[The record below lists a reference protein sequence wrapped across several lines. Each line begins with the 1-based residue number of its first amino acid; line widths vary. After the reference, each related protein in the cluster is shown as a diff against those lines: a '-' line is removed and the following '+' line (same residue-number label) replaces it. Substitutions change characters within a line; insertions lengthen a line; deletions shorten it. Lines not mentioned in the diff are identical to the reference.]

1 MSALGIV
8 FAIIGICDL
17 LQRKNRRSFF
27 NRLLASFLVF
37 DFIFLLCNFISS
49 IVTYFVAIPMEYFS
63 VFPIVV
69 CSAFRFSLTCVIFMT
84 VALSYSRSKAV
95 ERPFETRVNAMESNS
110 KKQIRLFKLIIPVLL
125 VSVILTI
132 PWFFEYRVSKTKK
145 SLSGQPELEA
155 SAFRW
160 NPIYSLTYIA
170 IYSLLLL
177 ALIPTVS
184 LIVLSC
190 KIYTAIQKS
199 NRSVSIRNQMNYN
212 SRIYN
217 KKCLDSKTILAISIL
232 FLISSI
238 PRILSTSLEL
248 IIQANLLFKQH
259 DLIRNIGCTINVS
272 YWSVLLINLDK
283 LFAVINSSMHLF
295 LYKGM
300 PMIKSFSIR
309 RYVSKR
315 PSQSNVEF
323 SMSIRQRSVRS
334 AESMAV

>member
-1 MSALGIV
+1 M
-8 FAIIGICDL
+8 
-17 LQRKNRRSFF
+17 LQKKNRQSFF
-27 NRLLASFLVF
+27 NRLLASLLVF
-37 DFIFLLCNFISS
+37 DFILLLCNLISS
-49 IVTYFVAIPMEYFS
+49 IVTYFVAIPIEYFS
-63 VFPIVV
+63 FFPIVV

-110 KKQIRLFKLIIPVLL
+110 KKHIRFCKLIIPVLL
-125 VSVILTI
+125 VSIILTI

-145 SLSGQPELEA
+145 SLSGQPKLEA
-155 SAFRW
+155 SDFRW
-160 NPIYSLTYIA
+160 SPIYSLTYIA

-184 LIVLSC
+184 LIVQSC
-190 KIYTAIQKS
+190 KIYRAIQIS
-199 NRSVSIRNQMNYN
+199 NRSVSKRNEMDHNR
-212 SRIYN
+212 RIYN

-259 DLIRNIGCTINVS
+259 DLLRNIGCTINVS

-283 LFAVINSSMHLF
+283 LFAVINSSLHLF

-300 PMIKSFSIR
+300 PMIKSSSLR

-315 PSQSNVEF
+315 PSQSKVEF
-323 SMSIRQRSVRS
+323 SMSIRQRSAKLAAPMGV
-334 AESMAV
+334 